1 MFVTYSYVFG
11 INVDILSFS
20 FQCSL
25 MFNLFI
31 LLHLFL
37 EVNNFL
43 NDYFIYSYIVF
54 IVISMVSFTLLKFF
68 FKNNCVV
75 FDDFIIL
82 STLEFKVNNFLKL
95 FVFTTRFFSTRLL
108 LNTRTYFTSI
118 PKQINIKTYKIKVIL
133 YV

>member
-1 MFVTYSYVFG
+1 
-11 INVDILSFS
+11 
-20 FQCSL
+20 
-25 MFNLFI
+25 
-31 LLHLFL
+31 
-37 EVNNFL
+37 
-43 NDYFIYSYIVF
+43 
-54 IVISMVSFTLLKFF
+54 MVSFTLLKFF

-82 STLEFKVNNFLKL
+82 STLEFKVNNFFKNFLCSQPAS
-95 FVFTTRFFSTRLL
+95 FSTRLL